1 MKSQQY
7 PMKSPSC
14 TIYMGCNEISHHINS
29 TKPLFFSFV
38 SYDLLYPSY
47 MPLYIIPVG
56 TYWYGMWNI
65 MGSHI
70 ANSVIIYHP
79 SYTHYIYPIMNPGCQ
94 EKNWVPGPG
103 AHATERSFVSPDQN
117 EFDAKKCVEEPGA
130 GRHGDRGSSGM
141 L

>member
-79 SYTHYIYPIMNPGCQ
+79 SYTHYIYIS
-94 EKNWVPGPG
+94 
-103 AHATERSFVSPDQN
+103 HY
-117 EFDAKKCVEEPGA
+117 EPGLPGEELGA
-130 GRHGDRGSSGM
+130 RPWRPRDGTELRVARSERV
-141 L
+141 